1 MLVQNVMESKQLRWQ
16 LEEMT
21 LVLEENKILQASGID
36 LQARL
41 LQEHHHREELEVKVL
56 VLEKDRQL
64 MEAENQ
70 SLAERLSRSTD
81 QEKGMTLDLA
91 LLMLSVIKQLA
102 HGV

>member
-1 MLVQNVMESKQLRWQ
+1 M
-16 LEEMT
+16 
-21 LVLEENKILQASGID
+21 
-36 LQARL
+36 
-41 LQEHHHREELEVKVL
+41 KVL
-56 VLEKDRQL
+56 VLEKNRQL

-102 HGV
+102 RGV